1 VLTHYD
7 IVTVTGECDEA
18 ARAAAIYDTEID
30 TLRLLPR
37 DGMLRILLVEL
48 IGRNTQHTGRSDGVK
63 VEAAS
68 IGITHPPIAR
78 NFRHIMSSQGNDM
91 SDHSENGMDR
101 RRFINGVG
109 VALLTVQ
116 VLPWIAHASAS
127 PSDGNIVAENLIIHS
142 GPGFVPHTHDLLVPY
157 ALLKAPPREG
167 VKLESTMS
175 LFHTHDV
182 VLSQEILQPA

>member
-1 VLTHYD
+1 
-7 IVTVTGECDEA
+7 
-18 ARAAAIYDTEID
+18 
-30 TLRLLPR
+30 
-37 DGMLRILLVEL
+37 
-48 IGRNTQHTGRSDGVK
+48 
-63 VEAAS
+63 
-68 IGITHPPIAR
+68 
-78 NFRHIMSSQGNDM
+78 M

-127 PSDGNIVAENLIIHS
+127 PSDGNIAAENLIIHS

-182 VLSQEILQPA
+182 VLTQEQLIVVNHGGTVTAVGGSHSFVIALADMTGDQTSAAPQPRRRT

>member
-1 VLTHYD
+1 
-7 IVTVTGECDEA
+7 
-18 ARAAAIYDTEID
+18 
-30 TLRLLPR
+30 
-37 DGMLRILLVEL
+37 
-48 IGRNTQHTGRSDGVK
+48 
-63 VEAAS
+63 
-68 IGITHPPIAR
+68 
-78 NFRHIMSSQGNDM
+78 M

-127 PSDGNIVAENLIIHS
+127 PSDGNIAAENLIIHS

-182 VLSQEILQPA
+182 VLSQEQLIAVNHGGTVTALGGSHTFVIALGNAVHSPTPTPKEKP

>member
-1 VLTHYD
+1 
-7 IVTVTGECDEA
+7 
-18 ARAAAIYDTEID
+18 
-30 TLRLLPR
+30 
-37 DGMLRILLVEL
+37 
-48 IGRNTQHTGRSDGVK
+48 
-63 VEAAS
+63 
-68 IGITHPPIAR
+68 
-78 NFRHIMSSQGNDM
+78 M
-91 SDHSENGMDR
+91 SDHSENGIDR

-127 PSDGNIVAENLIIHS
+127 PTDGNIAAENLIIHS

-167 VKLESTMS
+167 VRLESTMS

-182 VLSQEILQPA
+182 VLSQEQLIAVNHGATVTAIGGSHTFVIALGNAVDSATPTKEKT

>member
-1 VLTHYD
+1 
-7 IVTVTGECDEA
+7 
-18 ARAAAIYDTEID
+18 
-30 TLRLLPR
+30 
-37 DGMLRILLVEL
+37 
-48 IGRNTQHTGRSDGVK
+48 
-63 VEAAS
+63 
-68 IGITHPPIAR
+68 
-78 NFRHIMSSQGNDM
+78 
-91 SDHSENGMDR
+91 MDR

-127 PSDGNIVAENLIIHS
+127 PSDGNIAAENLIIHS

-157 ALLKAPPREG
+157 ALLKVPPREG

-182 VLSQEILQPA
+182 VLSQEQLIAVNHGGTVTAFGGSHTFVIALGNAGP

>member
-1 VLTHYD
+1 
-7 IVTVTGECDEA
+7 
-18 ARAAAIYDTEID
+18 
-30 TLRLLPR
+30 
-37 DGMLRILLVEL
+37 
-48 IGRNTQHTGRSDGVK
+48 
-63 VEAAS
+63 
-68 IGITHPPIAR
+68 
-78 NFRHIMSSQGNDM
+78 M

-109 VALLTVQ
+109 VAILTAQ

-127 PSDGNIVAENLIIHS
+127 PSDGNTAAENLIIHS

-182 VLSQEILQPA
+182 VLSHEQLIAVNHGETVTAIGGSHTFVIALGNAVHSPTATPREKP